1 MVFICILLMI
11 FAAVMTA
18 MYVIQKRHLKKLN
31 EDLEEVLT
39 KGSCR
44 RILLSAQDKEMER
57 LLVML
62 NRYIEACQNEK
73 AAYETRDKEFKHQI
87 SNISHDLRTPLTSIL
102 GYVQLI
108 EREYAAGNEDNVKEY
123 LGIIERKAE
132 MLKNLISQFYDL
144 SRLEGSEYEFQM
156 EAVDLNVLISQT
168 MADYYDEFEKN
179 HFRVDIAIENSTMPA
194 LCDAKAM
201 SRVYANLIQNVL
213 KHGKDFVSIHMYK
226 KDQSII
232 TEIANGSESI
242 DPGELAHLFDRF
254 YTMDKMRTGQNTGLG
269 LAIVKQFV
277 EQMHGKIEAVYEHG
291 LLKMRIEMKAA

>member
-44 RILLSAQDKEMER
+44 RILLSAPDKEMER

-123 LGIIERKAE
+123 LGII
-132 MLKNLISQFYDL
+132 
-144 SRLEGSEYEFQM
+144 
-156 EAVDLNVLISQT
+156 
-168 MADYYDEFEKN
+168 
-179 HFRVDIAIENSTMPA
+179 
-194 LCDAKAM
+194 
-201 SRVYANLIQNVL
+201 
-213 KHGKDFVSIHMYK
+213 
-226 KDQSII
+226 
-232 TEIANGSESI
+232 
-242 DPGELAHLFDRF
+242 
-254 YTMDKMRTGQNTGLG
+254 
-269 LAIVKQFV
+269 
-277 EQMHGKIEAVYEHG
+277 
-291 LLKMRIEMKAA
+291 